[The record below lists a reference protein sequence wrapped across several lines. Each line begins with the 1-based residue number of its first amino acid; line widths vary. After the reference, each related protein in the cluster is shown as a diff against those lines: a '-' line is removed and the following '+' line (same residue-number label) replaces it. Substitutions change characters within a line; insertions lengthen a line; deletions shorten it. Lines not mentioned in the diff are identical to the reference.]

1 MTDRFQQDEEK
12 LRRARIA
19 RRRAQMRREKERQRR
34 LRRKLKAC
42 ASLLAGGVCVVV
54 LIFAMKAIL
63 PKAPQ
68 TSAREKENTSLQ
80 KEAQQA
86 ENTQQ
91 DLQETTQSKQQEDAE
106 NPPVE
111 TVSTGIV
118 NVDDTA
124 GEAVP
129 SSGLKNEKVMVGD
142 KEFWAGYEA
151 ETTADTTA
159 IYNEEVAS
167 TYGILI
173 NASTGEIV
181 ANRDSTTRINPAS
194 MTKILTVLVAAEQIQ
209 DLDEEVTIT
218 FEMTDYAYVNDCS
231 VAGFEVD
238 EKVPLKDLFYGTIL
252 PSGGEAAMALAI
264 HTAGSQEAFMELM
277 NKKLE
282 ELGLADTAHFTNC
295 VGLYDANHYC
305 TTYDMAMILKAAL
318 ENDFC
323 REVLTSRTYQTSV
336 TEEHEEGLLLSNWFL
351 RRIEDKDCGGEV
363 LGAKTGYV
371 NESGSCAA
379 SYGVAASGTPYICVT
394 ANANS
399 SWRCIYDH
407 VAIYST
413 YGK

>member
-1 MTDRFQQDEEK
+1 MIDRLEHDEEE

-19 RRRAQMRREKERQRR
+19 RRRAQMRREKERKRK
-34 LRRKLKAC
+34 LRRKIRAWVN
-42 ASLLAGGVCVVV
+42 LLTAVVCVVV
-54 LIFAMKAIL
+54 LILAMRAIL
-63 PKAPQ
+63 PKTPQ
-68 TSAREKENTSLQ
+68 TSDRKNVA
-80 KEAQQA
+80 
-86 ENTQQ
+86 
-91 DLQETTQSKQQEDAE
+91 

-111 TVSTGIV
+111 TVSTGIA
-118 NVDDTA
+118 NVDDTI
-124 GEAVP
+124 GEAVLTLTAK
-129 SSGLKNEKVMVGD
+129 GEKVMVGD

-151 ETTADTTA
+151 VTAADTTA

-167 TYGILI
+167 TNAILI

-181 ANRDSTTRINPAS
+181 ANRDAMTRINPAS

-209 DLDEEVTIT
+209 NLDEEVTIT

-238 EKVPLKDLFYGTIL
+238 EKVPVRDLFYGTIL

-264 HTAGSQEAFMELM
+264 HVAGSQEAFMELM

-318 ENDFC
+318 ENDLC

-336 TEEHEEGLLLSNWFL
+336 TEKHPEGLLLSNWFL